1 MSSKR
6 KKSKGMKNNMA
17 KEKDTAK
24 NARKRFYDQPG
35 QWKDTTP
42 ESVKKKQNEW
52 FEKFKKENPVKN
64 KK

>member
-1 MSSKR
+1 
-6 KKSKGMKNNMA
+6 MA